1 MQLRRTFLRQVLG
14 ANHVVAKAPP
24 AVILCIAL
32 LMVGLI
38 GLPDYLLGV
47 GVSFAILYAAPV
59 GLVTWYIGR
68 RNGVAIAVIS
78 SLSSLGAYIG
88 ADYLH
93 THPVRLV
100 WHGIMTFGFLLLGAM
115 LLDTIRHLLQTQARL
130 ARTDPITQLLNA
142 RGFAEQLRTFLR
154 LAGRSGKPVSLACLD
169 LDNFKQ
175 VNDSYGHAAGD
186 AVLKEFAEGLTS
198 SLRSTDAVARIG
210 GDEFAVLLP
219 FTDESG
225 ARAAIAKMRE
235 TLQRTPICLRYGL
248 GYSIGCATF
257 LNAPQVPEQAMKVV
271 DLLMYEAKRRHDNS
285 EVFEL
290 L

>member
-1 MQLRRTFLRQVLG
+1 MQFRRTFLRQVLG
-14 ANHVVAKAPP
+14 ANHAAAKAPP
-24 AVILCIAL
+24 AAIFFVAL

-47 GVSFAILYAAPV
+47 GVSFAVLYAAPV
-59 GLVTWYIGR
+59 GLATWYIGR
-68 RNGVAIAVIS
+68 RDGIAMAVVS

-93 THPVRLV
+93 THPVRLAL
-100 WHGIMTFGFLLLGAM
+100 HGIMTFGFLLLGAM
-115 LLDTIRHLLQTQARL
+115 LLDTIRHLLQAQATL

-154 LAGRSGKPVSLACLD
+154 LAARSGKPVSLACLD

-175 VNDSYGHAAGD
+175 VNDSYGHATGD

-257 LNAPQVPEQAMKVV
+257 VNAPQVPEQAMKVV